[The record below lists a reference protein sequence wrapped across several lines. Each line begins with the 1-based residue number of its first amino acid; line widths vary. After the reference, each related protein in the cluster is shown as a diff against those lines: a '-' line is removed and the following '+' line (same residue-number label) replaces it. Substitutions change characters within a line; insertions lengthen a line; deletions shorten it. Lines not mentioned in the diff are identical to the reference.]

1 MAWLVERVSE
11 RSFNLVVINTDP
23 LGGLRH
29 HSVSPAA
36 RPGRLM
42 YRTCMVLAGIP
53 KKNMLDDVFWLA
65 LYNLTLH
72 SEEGDTD
79 KFYDTLYFKVGV

>member
-1 MAWLVERVSE
+1 
-11 RSFNLVVINTDP
+11 
-23 LGGLRH
+23 
-29 HSVSPAA
+29 
-36 RPGRLM
+36 M

-65 LYNLTLH
+65 LYNLSLH

-79 KFYDTLYFKVGV
+79 KFYDTLLPFITGKPLESSLVDAENAAAASGAVSASGPWRTPQRAQTQ